1 MVIGTLDGTEL
12 TVEIGG
18 IVLACRLVDHEG
30 EFHVP
35 ANHRPFLSSSDPNLM
50 LDCWYCPVPEHL
62 AQGEMVFDTE
72 PLWSLHRVEEGLV
85 WRQMSATNEPIP
97 QRASFFPADGGAIQ
111 VYTALFRE
119 TDGLWTYPIH
129 HPLDKFLYSHLL
141 PRWQGL
147 GCHASS
153 VEDNGRGFLFVG
165 VSEAGKST
173 MAGLWHGR
181 EGVQVLSDERTVLRL
196 QDGWRI
202 YGSPWH
208 GTLPVYSPSSAPL
221 AAVLFLKQGP
231 ENRLVPISRSDA
243 AKRLMVCGY
252 LPYWSV
258 EGMDAS
264 LDLLDRLTL
273 QVPCLELTF
282 VPDGR
287 VVDLVRSAVEG

>member
-1 MVIGTLDGTEL
+1 MDGIRL

-18 IVLACRLVDHEG
+18 IALACHLTGERG

-35 ANHRPFLSSSDPNLM
+35 PNHRPFLNHRDPDLV
-50 LDCWYCPVPEHL
+50 LDCWYRSVPEHFL
-62 AQGEMVFDTE
+62 RGEMVFDTA
-72 PLWSLHRVEEGLV
+72 PLWSLHRLEDGLV
-85 WRQMSATNEPIP
+85 WRHPSATVEAEAR
-97 QRASFFPADGGAIQ
+97 RAVFLPSAWGVPR
-111 VYTALFRE
+111 LFMVSSRRV
-119 TDGLWTYPIH
+119 DGLRSYPIQ

-173 MAGLWHGR
+173 MASLWHGR
-181 EGVQVLSDERTVLRL
+181 KGVQVLSDERTVVRL

-202 YGSPWH
+202 YGTPWH
-208 GTLPVYSPSSAPL
+208 GTFPVYSPSSAPL
-221 AAVLFLKQGP
+221 AAVLFLKQGL
-231 ENRLVPISRSDA
+231 ENRLIPVGRSDA

-264 LDLLDRLTL
+264 LDLLDRLTV

-287 VVDLVRSAVEG
+287 VVDLVRSAAEG

>member
-1 MVIGTLDGTEL
+1 MGGDLDRTEL
-12 TVEIGG
+12 TVAIGG
-18 IVLACRLVDHEG
+18 IALNCRLAGEEG
-30 EFHVP
+30 EFHIL
-35 ANHRPFLSSSDPNLM
+35 ANHRPFLCESDADLV
-50 LDCWYCPVPEHL
+50 LDCWYRPVPEPL
-62 AQGEMVFDTE
+62 LQGEMVFDTQ
-72 PLWSLHRVEEGLV
+72 PLWSLHRIEEGLV
-85 WRQMSATNEPIP
+85 WRQMSAAVQPNS
-97 QRASFFPADGGAIQ
+97 QRVAFLPSDGDAMQ
-111 VYTALFRE
+111 VYTASFRQRG
-119 TDGLWTYPIH
+119 GLWTYPIH
-129 HPLDKFLYSHLL
+129 HPLDKFLYSHVL

-147 GCHASS
+147 ACHASS

-181 EGVQVLSDERTVLRL
+181 EGVQVLSDERTVVRL

-202 YGSPWH
+202 YGTPWH
-208 GTLPVYSPSSAPL
+208 GTFPVYSPSSAPL

-231 ENRLVPISRSDA
+231 ENRLVSVSRSDA